1 MKKYIVNA
9 IDKKTGAVS
18 PIDTIEVD
26 DNYTVENYI
35 SDCSDNWDSN
45 QMKMFER
52 VNIELKEV

>member
-9 IDKKTGAVS
+9 IDKKTGATFS
-18 PIDTIEVD
+18 IDTIEVD

-35 SDCSDNWDSN
+35 SDCSDNWDVD
-45 QMKMFER
+45 QMELFER

>member
-18 PIDTIEVD
+18 PIDTIEGD

-35 SDCSDNWDSN
+35 SDCSDNWGAD
-45 QMKMFER
+45 QMEMFER

>member
-35 SDCSDNWDSN
+35 SDCSDNWDSC

>member
-18 PIDTIEVD
+18 PIETIEVD
-26 DNYTVENYI
+26 NNYTVENYI
-35 SDCSDNWDSN
+35 SDCTDNWDAD
-45 QMKMFER
+45 QMEMFER

>member
-18 PIDTIEVD
+18 PIDTIKVD
-26 DNYTVENYI
+26 DDYTVENYI
-35 SDCSDNWDSN
+35 SDCADNWDAD

>member
-9 IDKKTGAVS
+9 ICKKTGAVS
-18 PIDTIEVD
+18 TIDTIEVD

-35 SDCSDNWDSN
+35 SDCSDNWDVD
-45 QMKMFER
+45 QMEIFER

>member
-18 PIDTIEVD
+18 LIDTIEVD
-26 DNYTVENYI
+26 DDYTVKNYI
-35 SDCSDNWDSN
+35 SDCSDNWDSD

>member
-9 IDKKTGAVS
+9 IDKKSGAVS
-18 PIDTIEVD
+18 PIDTIVVD

-35 SDCSDNWDSN
+35 SECADNWDAD
-45 QMKMFER
+45 QMEMFER